1 MMKNRT
7 TTALV
12 GLAALVAGLTGCATS
27 SDIDKKIAVAQA
39 ETEKKLDAVEGQ
51 VEELQAKQKQTD
63 SRLDN
68 QGQEIE
74 KLSKSAQEAL
84 TRAQEAGV
92 LAKGRVVF
100 QQTFTE
106 DRIKFKVDSAE
117 LDDAAKAAL
126 DEFAKKV
133 KELGKGF
140 YFEIQGH
147 TDNRGGE
154 ERNDLLGERRA
165 EAVKRY
171 LARTHMLP
179 IPRMSTIS
187 YGETMPVEDN
197 KTSKGRAANRRVVVI
212 VLE

>member
-1 MMKNRT
+1 MTKQKT
-7 TTALV
+7 TITFL
-12 GLAALVAGLTGCATS
+12 GLSALVAGLAGCATT
-27 SDIDKKIAVAQA
+27 SDIDKKIAASQA
-39 ETEKKLDAVEGQ
+39 ETDKKLESVEGQ

-63 SRLDN
+63 AKLSE
-68 QGQEIE
+68 QGQQIE
-74 KLSKSAQEAL
+74 KLGKSAQEAL
-84 TRAQEAGV
+84 ARAQEAGV
-92 LAKGRVVF
+92 LAKGRVVY

-106 DRIKFKVDSAE
+106 DRVKFKVDSAE
-117 LDDAAKAAL
+117 LDDTAKAAL

-171 LARTHMLP
+171 LARQHMMPL
-179 IPRMSTIS
+179 PRMSTIS